1 MNYYIVPS
9 FLASFYN
16 EGRYCF
22 LFVLSQTENKL
33 DMSNSLA
40 SYLLTELD
48 ISSYNY
54 FKFWK
59 WLT

>member
-9 FLASFYN
+9 FLANFYKMKVVIIFYLCYLKQKIN
-16 EGRYCF
+16 LTC
-22 LFVLSQTENKL
+22 LT
-33 DMSNSLA
+33 LA

-54 FKFWK
+54 FKF
-59 WLT
+59 